1 MRFATR
7 CAAPLIALATAGC
20 VAVVKGSDHI
30 EGSAAVPPA
39 SVVFSG
45 PAQSPISSG
54 VAVPGNRAYYWTS
67 GTVPPVLNSSAPA
80 GSRERYG
87 DTRTQ
92 AIGVLRAIEAQ
103 LRERGLSLSDVVYM
117 RVYITPDKAK
127 NNTYDFQ
134 GWFDA
139 YAQFFAN
146 ATNPVKVARSTV
158 GVAALVNPDWLIEIE
173 AVAVYREQ

>member
-1 MRFATR
+1 MKNATK
-7 CAAPLIALATAGC
+7 CAMSLIALATSAC
-20 VAVVKGSDHI
+20 VAAVKGSDHV
-30 EGSAAVPPA
+30 EGSIVPPS
-39 SVVFSG
+39 SVVFTGS
-45 PAQSPISSG
+45 AQSPISSG
-54 VAVPGNRAYYWTS
+54 VAVPANRAYYWTS

-92 AIGVLRAIEAQ
+92 AIGVLRAIEGQ
-103 LRERGLSLSDVVYM
+103 LRERGLSLADVVYM

-146 ATNPVKVARSTV
+146 AANPVKVARSTV

-173 AVAVYREQ
+173 AVAVYRTP

>member
-1 MRFATR
+1 MRIAAK
-7 CAAPLIALATAGC
+7 CAVLLIVLATSAC

-30 EGSAAVPPA
+30 EGSAAGPPA
-39 SVVFSG
+39 SVVFTG

-54 VAVPGNRAYYWTS
+54 VAVPANRAYYWTS
-67 GTVPPVLNSSAPA
+67 GTVPPLLNSSAPS

-92 AIGVLRAIEAQ
+92 AIGVLRAIEGQ
-103 LRERGLSLSDVVYM
+103 LRDRGLSLSDVVYM

-127 NNTYDFQ
+127 NNAYDFQ

-173 AVAVYREQ
+173 AVAVYRGQ

>member
-1 MRFATR
+1 MKNAAK
-7 CAAPLIALATAGC
+7 CAVSLIALATSAC
-20 VAVVKGSDHI
+20 VAAVKGSDHM
-30 EGSAAVPPA
+30 EGSTAPPA
-39 SVVFSG
+39 SVVFTGS
-45 PAQSPISSG
+45 AQSPISSG
-54 VAVPGNRAYYWTS
+54 VAVPANRAYYWTS
-67 GTVPPVLNSSAPA
+67 GTVPPMLNASAPS

-92 AIGVLRAIEAQ
+92 AIGVLRAIEGQ
-103 LRERGLSLSDVVYM
+103 LRERGLSLADVVYM
-117 RVYITPDKAK
+117 RVYITPDEAK

-146 ATNPVKVARSTV
+146 ATNPVKVARSTI

-173 AVAVYREQ
+173 AVAVYRTP